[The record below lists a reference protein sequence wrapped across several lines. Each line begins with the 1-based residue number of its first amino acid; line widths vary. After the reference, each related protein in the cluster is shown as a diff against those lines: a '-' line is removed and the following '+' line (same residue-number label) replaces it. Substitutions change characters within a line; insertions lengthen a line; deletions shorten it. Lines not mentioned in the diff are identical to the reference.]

1 MTLLA
6 AMRHA
11 PTAWNAARRLQG
23 RADIPLAPESRM
35 ALAAL
40 RLPVAFAGWRVLS
53 SPLARCMET
62 ARALGLAPEPEP
74 ALVEMDWGAWE
85 GETLSALRERLGTRM
100 REAEARGLDFR
111 PDGGESPRE
120 VQARLRPLLARLA
133 AEGAPCLAVTHRGV
147 LRALLAAATGW
158 DMTGDAPRKLAR
170 HGAIHVYRL
179 AADGTPAIER
189 LDMALSPA
197 GHRTA

>member
-23 RADIPLAPESRM
+23 RADIPLAPESRA

-40 RLPVAFAGWRVLS
+40 RLPDAFAGWRVLS
-53 SPLARCMET
+53 SPLARCMQT
-62 ARALGLAPEPEP
+62 ARALGLSPEPEP

-85 GETLSALRERLGTRM
+85 GETLAALRARLGARM
-100 REAEARGLDFR
+100 REAEGRGLDFR

-133 AEGAPCLAVTHRGV
+133 AGDQPCLAFTHRGV

-158 DMTGDAPRKLAR
+158 DMTGDPPRKLAR
-170 HGAIHVYRL
+170 HGAIHVFRL

-189 LDMALSPA
+189 LDVELDHLKA
-197 GHRTA
+197 

>member
-11 PTAWNAARRLQG
+11 PTAWNTERRLQG
-23 RADIPLAPESRM
+23 RADIPLAPDSRA
-35 ALAAL
+35 ALAEL
-40 RLPVAFAGWRVLS
+40 RLPAAFAGWRVLS

-62 ARALGLAPEPEP
+62 ARALGLTPEPEP

-85 GETLSALRERLGTRM
+85 GETLAALRARLGARM

-111 PDGGESPRE
+111 PEGGESPRE

-133 AEGAPCLAVTHRGV
+133 AAGEPCLAVTHRGV

-158 DMTGDAPRKLAR
+158 DMTGDAPHELRR
-170 HGAIHVYRL
+170 HGAIHVFRL

-189 LDMALSPA
+189 LDVELDHLKA
-197 GHRTA
+197 

>member
-23 RADIPLAPESRM
+23 RADIPLSPGSRA
-35 ALAAL
+35 ALAAQ
-40 RLPVAFAGWRVLS
+40 RLPPDFAGWRVLS

-62 ARALGLAPEPEP
+62 ARALGLSPEPEP

-85 GETLSALRERLGTRM
+85 GETLAALRARLGARM
-100 REAEARGLDFR
+100 REAEERGLDFR

-133 AEGAPCLAVTHRGV
+133 AGGEPCLAFTHRGV

-170 HGAIHVYRL
+170 HGAIHVFRL

-189 LDMALSPA
+189 LDVELDLLKA
-197 GHRTA
+197 

>member
-23 RADIPLAPESRM
+23 RADIPLAPESRA
-35 ALAAL
+35 ALAGL
-40 RLPVAFAGWRVLS
+40 RLPDAFAGWRVLS

-62 ARALGLAPEPEP
+62 ARALGLQPEPEP

-85 GETLSALRERLGTRM
+85 GETLSALRARLGTRM

-133 AEGAPCLAVTHRGV
+133 AGGEPCLAFTHRGV

-170 HGAIHVYRL
+170 HGAIHVFRL

-189 LDMALSPA
+189 LDVELDHLKA
-197 GHRTA
+197 

>member
-23 RADIPLAPESRM
+23 RADIPLSPGSRA
-35 ALAAL
+35 ALAAQ
-40 RLPVAFAGWRVLS
+40 RLPPDFAGWRVLS

-62 ARALGLAPEPEP
+62 ARALGLQPEPEP

-85 GETLSALRERLGTRM
+85 GETLAALRARLGARM

-133 AEGAPCLAVTHRGV
+133 AGGEPCLAFTHRGV

-170 HGAIHVYRL
+170 HGAIHVFRL

-189 LDMALSPA
+189 LDVEMDHLKA
-197 GHRTA
+197 

>member
-23 RADIPLAPESRM
+23 RADIPLAPESRA

-40 RLPVAFAGWRVLS
+40 RLPDAFAGWRVLS

-62 ARALGLAPEPEP
+62 ARALGLQPEPEP

-85 GETLSALRERLGTRM
+85 GETLSALRARLGTRM

-133 AEGAPCLAVTHRGV
+133 AGGEPCLALTHRGV

-170 HGAIHVYRL
+170 HGAIHVFRL

-189 LDMALSPA
+189 LDVELDHLKA
-197 GHRTA
+197 